1 MSLRIIVGAMAGGL
15 VLVSLVGV
23 ILNGLDETPEPLW
36 MGVWAVAALAAV
48 GAALTEA
55 PGILGLALSFV
66 TMSGYLAL
74 LGLLAVPVMLWL
86 SWPSR
91 SNVARRSRRS
101 TRRGPGRGC
110 PRPSSARGPGR
121 PAARCCRSESCARLD
136 GRGSRIR
143 TGGLPLPKRTR
154 YQAAPYPVVRASTR
168 FVRREDAH

>member
-91 SNVARRSRRS
+91 SNVARLEQALDAKGARSGLS
-101 TRRGPGRGC
+101 EAVFGAGTGPM
-110 PRPSSARGPGR
+110 
-121 PAARCCRSESCARLD
+121 
-136 GRGSRIR
+136 
-143 TGGLPLPKRTR
+143 LP
-154 YQAAPYPVVRASTR
+154 V
-168 FVRREDAH
+168 

>member
-23 ILNGLDETPEPLW
+23 ILTGLDETPEPLW

-48 GAALTEA
+48 GAALTVGFRVPALDPSDRDVEMRGRAALQTSTILRAALTEA

-91 SNVARRSRRS
+91 SNVARLEQALDAKGARSGLS
-101 TRRGPGRGC
+101 EAVFGAGTGPSG
-110 PRPSSARGPGR
+110 GPM
-121 PAARCCRSESCARLD
+121 
-136 GRGSRIR
+136 
-143 TGGLPLPKRTR
+143 LP
-154 YQAAPYPVVRASTR
+154 V
-168 FVRREDAH
+168 

>member
-66 TMSGYLAL
+66 TMSGYLAV

-91 SNVARRSRRS
+91 SNVARLEQALDAKGARSGLS
-101 TRRGPGRGC
+101 EAVFGAGTGPSG
-110 PRPSSARGPGR
+110 GPM
-121 PAARCCRSESCARLD
+121 
-136 GRGSRIR
+136 
-143 TGGLPLPKRTR
+143 LP
-154 YQAAPYPVVRASTR
+154 V
-168 FVRREDAH
+168 

>member
-15 VLVSLVGV
+15 VPVSLVGV

-55 PGILGLALSFV
+55 PGILGLTLSFV
-66 TMSGYLAL
+66 SMSGYLAL

-91 SNVARRSRRS
+91 SNVARLEQALDAKGARSGLS
-101 TRRGPGRGC
+101 EAVFGAGTGPSG
-110 PRPSSARGPGR
+110 GPM
-121 PAARCCRSESCARLD
+121 
-136 GRGSRIR
+136 
-143 TGGLPLPKRTR
+143 LP
-154 YQAAPYPVVRASTR
+154 V
-168 FVRREDAH
+168 

>member
-91 SNVARRSRRS
+91 SNVARLERALDAKGARSGLS
-101 TRRGPGRGC
+101 EAVFGAGTGPSG
-110 PRPSSARGPGR
+110 GPM
-121 PAARCCRSESCARLD
+121 
-136 GRGSRIR
+136 
-143 TGGLPLPKRTR
+143 LP
-154 YQAAPYPVVRASTR
+154 V
-168 FVRREDAH
+168 

>member
-55 PGILGLALSFV
+55 PGILGLTLSFV

-91 SNVARRSRRS
+91 SNVARLEQALDAKGARSGLS
-101 TRRGPGRGC
+101 EAVLGAGTGPSG
-110 PRPSSARGPGR
+110 GPM
-121 PAARCCRSESCARLD
+121 
-136 GRGSRIR
+136 
-143 TGGLPLPKRTR
+143 LP
-154 YQAAPYPVVRASTR
+154 V
-168 FVRREDAH
+168 

>member
-23 ILNGLDETPEPLW
+23 ILTGLDETPEPLW

-91 SNVARRSRRS
+91 SNVARLEQALDAKGARSGLS
-101 TRRGPGRGC
+101 EAVFGAGTGP
-110 PRPSSARGPGR
+110 S
-121 PAARCCRSESCARLD
+121 
-136 GRGSRIR
+136 
-143 TGGLPLPKRTR
+143 GGAMLP
-154 YQAAPYPVVRASTR
+154 V
-168 FVRREDAH
+168 

>member
-91 SNVARRSRRS
+91 SNVARLEQALDAKGARSGLS
-101 TRRGPGRGC
+101 EAVFGAGTGPSG
-110 PRPSSARGPGR
+110 GPM
-121 PAARCCRSESCARLD
+121 
-136 GRGSRIR
+136 
-143 TGGLPLPKRTR
+143 LP
-154 YQAAPYPVVRASTR
+154 V
-168 FVRREDAH
+168 

>member
-23 ILNGLDETPEPLW
+23 ILTGLDETPGPLW

-91 SNVARRSRRS
+91 SNVARLEQALDAKGARSGLS
-101 TRRGPGRGC
+101 EAVFGAGTGPSG
-110 PRPSSARGPGR
+110 GPM
-121 PAARCCRSESCARLD
+121 
-136 GRGSRIR
+136 
-143 TGGLPLPKRTR
+143 LP
-154 YQAAPYPVVRASTR
+154 V
-168 FVRREDAH
+168 

>member
-74 LGLLAVPVMLWL
+74 LGLLAVPV
-86 SWPSR
+86 
-91 SNVARRSRRS
+91 
-101 TRRGPGRGC
+101 
-110 PRPSSARGPGR
+110 
-121 PAARCCRSESCARLD
+121 
-136 GRGSRIR
+136 
-143 TGGLPLPKRTR
+143 
-154 YQAAPYPVVRASTR
+154 
-168 FVRREDAH
+168 

>member
-23 ILNGLDETPEPLW
+23 ILTGLDETPEPLW

-48 GAALTEA
+48 GAALTVGFRVPALDPSDRDVEMRGRAALQTSTILRAALTEA
-55 PGILGLALSFV
+55 PGILGLAVSFV

-91 SNVARRSRRS
+91 SNVARLEQALDAKGARSGLS
-101 TRRGPGRGC
+101 EAVFGAGTGPSG
-110 PRPSSARGPGR
+110 GPM
-121 PAARCCRSESCARLD
+121 
-136 GRGSRIR
+136 
-143 TGGLPLPKRTR
+143 LP
-154 YQAAPYPVVRASTR
+154 V
-168 FVRREDAH
+168 

>member
-23 ILNGLDETPEPLW
+23 ILTGLDETPEPLW
-36 MGVWAVAALAAV
+36 LGVWAVAALAAV
-48 GAALTEA
+48 GAALTVGFRVPALDPSDRDVEMRGRAALQTSTILRAALTEA

-91 SNVARRSRRS
+91 SNVARLEQALDAKGARSGLS
-101 TRRGPGRGC
+101 EAVFGAGTGPSG
-110 PRPSSARGPGR
+110 GPM
-121 PAARCCRSESCARLD
+121 
-136 GRGSRIR
+136 
-143 TGGLPLPKRTR
+143 LP
-154 YQAAPYPVVRASTR
+154 V
-168 FVRREDAH
+168 

>member
-48 GAALTEA
+48 GAALTVGFRVPALDPSDRDVEMRGRAALQTSTILRAALTEA

-91 SNVARRSRRS
+91 SNVARLEQALDAKGARSGLS
-101 TRRGPGRGC
+101 EAVFGAGTGP
-110 PRPSSARGPGR
+110 S
-121 PAARCCRSESCARLD
+121 
-136 GRGSRIR
+136 
-143 TGGLPLPKRTR
+143 GGAMLP
-154 YQAAPYPVVRASTR
+154 V
-168 FVRREDAH
+168 

>member
-91 SNVARRSRRS
+91 SNVVRLEQALDAKGARSGLS
-101 TRRGPGRGC
+101 EAVFGAGTGPSG
-110 PRPSSARGPGR
+110 GPM
-121 PAARCCRSESCARLD
+121 
-136 GRGSRIR
+136 
-143 TGGLPLPKRTR
+143 LP
-154 YQAAPYPVVRASTR
+154 V
-168 FVRREDAH
+168 